1 MPKEQI
7 NAMGTLN
14 NRWGVCGFN
23 SSLYALYEHNPRKRA
38 DLTSAAKVDTR
49 VAAEIK
55 TFLKMLQAEGNAKLL
70 SDIEA
75 FTRSFGGKRA
85 GFTIAG
91 YIQKID
97 AEAAKEGGKFKAKM
111 RPDLSLALPP
121 HAVVAYL
128 QKVAGFPGAK
138 VVTDP
143 VGGNLLTSSTANEQ
157 IIGIRDP
164 KMASYNGLA
173 HWVYMN
179 NGVVYSWGRQFT
191 SIQQAGDECGCTGV
205 ACIVELV

>member
-97 AEAAKEGGKFKAKM
+97 AEAAKEGGEIQSQDA
-111 RPDLSLALPP
+111 PGP
-121 HAVVAYL
+121 
-128 QKVAGFPGAK
+128 FPGFAASRR
-138 VVTDP
+138 
-143 VGGNLLTSSTANEQ
+143 GGLFAESGGVSGRKSRNRSS
-157 IIGIRDP
+157 RW
-164 KMASYNGLA
+164 KLA
-173 HWVYMN
+173 HVFDGERADHWHSRSK
-179 NGVVYSWGRQFT
+179 NG
-191 SIQQAGDECGCTGV
+191 
-205 ACIVELV
+205 ELQRVGTLGLHE